1 MDLFA
6 NNIRTR
12 WVEEEKTWI
21 QQFEWE
27 SFWNT
32 ARTLATGGQKWQ
44 GMNLKS
50 GHASGAPLYANVDP
64 PRIFLLAISTGGCI
78 YIGRGQKKKN
88 THQPTDQP
96 TNRIIPARRHGLD
109 LWLTKRP
116 TMEYFFK
123 KEKKNLANKTHSK
136 SWLVGGK
143 TTAATNEWLERWGNA
158 NETNKHKKKE
168 KEKSGHNSDEW
179 DGWNGQT
186 RRSLSTS
193 SRHQGRYST

>member
-1 MDLFA
+1 MGILLKHGPHSCDGRPKVARNEFKIRPRQRRAIICECGPAPYFFA
-6 NNIRTR
+6 CNFNWWLYLYRERT
-12 WVEEEKTWI
+12 
-21 QQFEWE
+21 
-27 SFWNT
+27 
-32 ARTLATGGQKWQ
+32 
-44 GMNLKS
+44 
-50 GHASGAPLYANVDP
+50 
-64 PRIFLLAISTGGCI
+64 
-78 YIGRGQKKKN
+78 KKKN

-143 TTAATNEWLERWGNA
+143 TTAATNEWLEGWGNA

-168 KEKSGHNSDEW
+168 KEKSGHNSDE
-179 DGWNGQT
+179 
-186 RRSLSTS
+186 
-193 SRHQGRYST
+193 